1 MKPLNLIF
9 ATALSSFVYFG
20 VMKYVSEQPL
30 NALTGFV
37 MINFSLMYLAFMIVI
52 ILEAAKIELFKDTS
66 GQE

>member
-66 GQE
+66 DQE